1 MHLIL
6 CVDER
11 DGMSFCGRRLSS
23 DCSLTEY
30 ILQLASGSK
39 LWMNA
44 YSAQIFPA
52 AEIAVHEDFLQ
63 RAGKGEYCFA
73 EITPL
78 KDITDVESVILCH
91 WNRRYPFTQT
101 FPRTLLADMHLVHTE
116 HFPGNSHEKITIE
129 RYTL

>member
-23 DCSLTEY
+23 DRVLTEH
-30 ILQLASGSK
+30 ILRTVAGGK

-44 YSAQIFPA
+44 YSANLFADGDICVDEA
-52 AEIAVHEDFLQ
+52 FLQ
-63 RAGKGEYCFA
+63 KAGEGEYCFA

-78 KDITDVESVILCH
+78 QTDLHLESVILYH
-91 WNRRYPFTQT
+91 WNRRYPSTVK
-101 FPRTLLADMHLVHTE
+101 FPRTLLSGMHLEYTE
-116 HFPGNSHEKITIE
+116 DFPGNSHEKITMQ